1 MRGGKP
7 LPLLEERRGRMILNS
22 DTLLAMCA
30 LTTLVGL
37 VLMAVGVT
45 GIRKRPTEGLM
56 LTIIG
61 EILVIV
67 GFLASRYAE

>member
-1 MRGGKP
+1 
-7 LPLLEERRGRMILNS
+7 MILNS

-37 VLMAVGVT
+37 VLLAVGVT

-61 EILVIV
+61 EVLVIV
-67 GFLASRYAE
+67 GFLASRHAE